1 MNARE
6 LDDVL
11 RSAHARGEVLVSA
24 TTPNIACALAGV
36 PEGGF
41 VEGDL
46 DVLLGAAFTTGGE
59 DPGEEDPR

>member
-11 RSAHARGEVLVSA
+11 RSAHARGDVLVFA
-24 TTPNIACALAGV
+24 TTPVATYALVGV

-46 DVLLGAAFTTGGE
+46 DVLLDAALTANGE
-59 DPGEEDPR
+59 DPNEEIPR